1 MSFKAL
7 DLVLGLVGIY
17 VFLSLVCIA
26 AKELIAQYFEK
37 RAYTLLTGLRR
48 LLDDKFE
55 VDYSGIKGTRRW
67 IAE

>member
-26 AKELIAQYFEK
+26 ELIAQYFEK